1 MTEPGNEEQHDDS
14 QTAAEDAEEKRI
26 NDPLTRT
33 EVMGPRVP
41 FGSPARG
48 AVDQLR
54 VRERRKREASRW
66 VLLSGGACQG
76 VLSFAKPRQAVCGQ
90 CYLVDHGDVGGVF
103 YGDLSMCV
111 LVCAS
116 YCFLGIG
123 SFVCHKEGGIGDASV
138 DAKSAQRPGG
148 VTLAWQCDDYC

>member
-1 MTEPGNEEQHDDS
+1 MTEPGNEEQHDDDS

-41 FGSPARG
+41 FGSPAATRK

-116 YCFLGIG
+116 YLPRDWVICLSQGRRHRG
-123 SFVCHKEGGIGDASV
+123 CVCRREISSKAGWRHSG
-138 DAKSAQRPGG
+138 
-148 VTLAWQCDDYC
+148 LAV